1 MSICVGERGVNYI
14 SEGGVGLRFCWK
26 PVMATG
32 ELERDSDR
40 EADGD
45 RERARVRG
53 GDSELDR
60 LLRCLDELLLG
71 DPERD
76 LPLLASSFVSS
87 SGDSLRNRRR
97 KGLLTPFLPPVSG
110 VESSGTS
117 RGEGG
122 GEISLK
128 PCSISSSFFFLAAA
142 LFL

>member
-40 EADGD
+40 EADGE

-76 LPLLASSFVSS
+76 LPLLA
-87 SGDSLRNRRR
+87 
-97 KGLLTPFLPPVSG
+97 LLTPFLPPVSG